1 MITEINESK
10 TLKSIHHANDLH
22 LMEENG
28 NHINVGKV
36 VNVDVSVKNFMYV
49 KKIILGILLNVV
61 VKVENI

>member
-22 LMEENG
+22 LMEENVI
-28 NHINVGKV
+28 HINVGKV

>member
-22 LMEENG
+22 LMEENLI
-28 NHINVGKV
+28 HIN
-36 VNVDVSVKNFMYV
+36 VSVKNFMYV